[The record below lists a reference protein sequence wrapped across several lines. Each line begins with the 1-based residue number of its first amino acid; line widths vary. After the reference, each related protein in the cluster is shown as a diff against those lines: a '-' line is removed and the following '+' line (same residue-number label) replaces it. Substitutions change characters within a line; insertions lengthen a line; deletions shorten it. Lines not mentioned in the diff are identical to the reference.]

1 MANPWMSRENIAGY
15 PTLVLPTQFS
25 LERGLYM
32 RMTMHCAQTYVQ
44 KICQGRDP
52 QRVTVT
58 VTVLKVTGQ
67 QQEVKLKVKVIVTE
81 QVL

>member
-1 MANPWMSRENIAGY
+1 
-15 PTLVLPTQFS
+15 
-25 LERGLYM
+25 M
-32 RMTMHCAQTYVQ
+32 RMTMHCAQTDVQ

-58 VTVLKVTGQ
+58 VTVLKVTDQ

>member
-1 MANPWMSRENIAGY
+1 
-15 PTLVLPTQFS
+15 
-25 LERGLYM
+25 M

>member
-32 RMTMHCAQTYVQ
+32 RMTMHCAQTDVQ

-67 QQEVKLKVKVIVTE
+67 QQEVKLKVKVIVTQ